1 MTLGDTSRRLPTR
14 LAFSPDEAAE
24 LLGLSREL
32 INDLLRTGQLQ
43 SVKAGR
49 RRIIARHHLA
59 EFLGVPETSIA
70 GG

>member
-1 MTLGDTSRRLPTR
+1 MTAVDSTSRLSTR

-24 LLGLSREL
+24 LLGLSRDL
-32 INDLLRTGQLQ
+32 INDLLRSGQLP

-59 EFLGVPETSIA
+59 QFLGVPEASIA
-70 GG
+70 

>member
-1 MTLGDTSRRLPTR
+1 MDTNRRLPTR

-32 INDLLRTGQLQ
+32 INDLLRTGELL

-49 RRIIARHHLA
+49 RRIISRHHLA
-59 EFLGVPETSIA
+59 AFLGVPETSIA
-70 GG
+70 V